1 MDSAVQQHFDVAIIG
16 GGILGL
22 AHAWM
27 AAERGLDVV
36 LFERDQRAAGASVRN
51 FGMIWPIGQTVGE
64 LHELAM
70 QSRQFWLQ
78 LKSRANVWVNECG
91 SIHLARNDDEVAVL
105 EEFVAEGSRC
115 NEIQM
120 LTAADVS
127 YKSKGANRTGLL
139 AGLWSDSEL
148 CVNPRT
154 AIEQLHR
161 WLESEFKV
169 RGMRG
174 TTICRVEGNVLRP
187 ACGTEFLADRIVICS
202 GSDFET
208 LFPCHYRNAG
218 LIKCKLQMLAT
229 GPQPR
234 QWQLGP
240 HLAGGLTLRH
250 YRSFEKCPS
259 ISRLRERIQRESPL
273 LDKYGIHVMA
283 SQNDAGEVILGDSHV
298 YGDDISPFDCAQID
312 ELIIGELKQ
321 LIAIPDFTIQRRWHG
336 IYAKHPEQA
345 IVLIEPQPNCRIVTA
360 PGGAGMTLAFGLANR
375 TWKDW

>member
-1 MDSAVQQHFDVAIIG
+1 MQQHFDVAVVG

-27 AAERGLDVV
+27 AAERGLNVV
-36 LFERDQRAAGASVRN
+36 LFERDQRATGASVRN
-51 FGMIWPIGQTVGE
+51 FGMIWPIGQPDGE
-64 LHELAM
+64 LYELAM

-78 LKSRANVWVNECG
+78 LKSKANVWVNECG
-91 SIHLARNDDEVAVL
+91 SIHLARNNDEVAVL
-105 EEFVAEGSRC
+105 EEFVAEGNRF
-115 NEIQM
+115 NEIRM
-120 LTAADVS
+120 LTAADVAR
-127 YKSKGANRTGLL
+127 KSKGANPAGLL
-139 AGLWSDSEL
+139 AGLWSDAEL

-154 AIEQLHR
+154 AIVQLNC
-161 WLESEFKV
+161 WLESEFRV
-169 RGMRG
+169 ATMRG
-174 TTICRVEGNVLRP
+174 TTIRSVKGKKLRT
-187 ACGTEFLADRIVICS
+187 ACGIEYQADRIVICS

-229 GPQPR
+229 GQQPR

-259 ISRLRERIQRESPL
+259 ISRLRERVRRDAPL
-273 LDKYGIHVMA
+273 LDKYGIHVMV
-283 SQNDAGEVILGDSHV
+283 SQNDAGEVILGDSHL

-312 ELIIGELKQ
+312 ELIIAELKQ

-336 IYAKHPEQA
+336 IYAKHPQQPM
-345 IVLIEPQPNCRIVTA
+345 VVIEPQPNCRIVTA